1 MTMEILIAEDSRT
14 QLEQLRYILERNGYN
29 VRIARDGKSA
39 LEMIRGSKPDL
50 LISDIIMPQMDG
62 YTLCNII
69 KQDPDL
75 KDLPVMLLTTL
86 SDPQDVI
93 KGLQCG
99 ADNFLTKPYNEPF
112 LLSRIKYTL
121 INREIRKNQATSDAG
136 ITIVFG
142 GGKYLIN
149 SDKMQIIDLLLS
161 TYENAIIKND
171 ELVSANK
178 ELLRLHKE
186 ISKKNIEL
194 ERLNDEKNKF
204 LRIAAHDLRN
214 PMSSIV
220 GLASLLQS
228 AKDKL
233 SDDDYELL
241 MGIKNAGEFS
251 LNLLNELLDLSII
264 ESGNLQLN
272 LANYNLIEIINN
284 NLKINKRIAN
294 NKRITLDF
302 TPTIENINIEA
313 DEIKI
318 EQVLNNLISNAIK
331 YSFPNSHILIDVKKE
346 LNAVVVCIKD
356 NGNGIPE
363 NEIERLFIPFS
374 RTTSQATNGER
385 STGLGLSI
393 VKKIIEAHSGE
404 VWAESKI
411 NEGSKFFFSLPIK

>member
-1 MTMEILIAEDSRT
+1 
-14 QLEQLRYILERNGYN
+14 QLRYILERNGYN
-29 VRIARDGKSA
+29 VRVARDGKSA
-39 LEMIRGSKPDL
+39 LEMIRGAKPDL

-302 TPTIENINIEA
+302 TPTIESINIEV

-331 YSFPNSHILIDVKKE
+331 YSFPNSHILIDVTKE
-346 LNAVVVCIKD
+346 LNAVIVCIKD